1 MNIKKNKCKKNFIL
15 LNRLIPFTIF
25 IILLFLTIFSF
36 LPKPKFIS
44 QRKLQTTERSQGIN
58 VTENITNSEPKEKD
72 LGRELTA
79 CFVMFCFMAFYIIA
93 RLNTFPDYIREKKN
107 DLYTFIYFA
116 NNETLIASGVNI
128 INLFDPN
135 SGVIDQVFNY
145 GPLFPTSLIYLIGGL
160 CFIVNLVKSNCD
172 PNIFFSCGKLC
183 SIAKLPCFVWS
194 LIPLANNCCKC
205 TTIITCIYEDGHVE
219 DNACCVCIW
228 NLIIKFLKFISYL
241 YTLFSFYIFYVVF
254 IIGWFIAKLIY
265 QFVLC
270 CRKNENNIP
279 NDINEPENIQ
289 MDSNQDVN
297 NNNGNGEKDYNDPN
311 LDGVENKDK
320 SQVGA
325 PPIFQNGVITININN
340 NIKNDQNNP
349 NDNNQNPERIWINQT
364 SKRLNNNQNSQ
375 PFNTNQNSPNGDF
388 GQNSQY
394 FNSNK
399 NSQCLKL
406 KQNSQD
412 LNLNQNS
419 LNGDSEQ
426 NYPINTNKN
435 NQNKINNQNNLN
447 AIINQN
453 QTLNTNLSQNDLYN
467 KPDIQ
472 NNENIDYPSE
482 EQEDIKQELNSSTDK
497 EVKLSI
503 VNQGNPAPIINDNV
517 FQNTINES
525 QDKTY
530 KQSEKDEDVDFQI
543 VPNFENNA

>member
-1 MNIKKNKCKKNFIL
+1 MNLK
-15 LNRLIPFTIF
+15 IF
-25 IILLFLTIFSF
+25 KWT
-36 LPKPKFIS
+36 
-44 QRKLQTTERSQGIN
+44 Q
-58 VTENITNSEPKEKD
+58 
-72 LGRELTA
+72 
-79 CFVMFCFMAFYIIA
+79 
-93 RLNTFPDYIREKKN
+93 
-107 DLYTFIYFA
+107 
-116 NNETLIASGVNI
+116 
-128 INLFDPN
+128 
-135 SGVIDQVFNY
+135 
-145 GPLFPTSLIYLIGGL
+145 
-160 CFIVNLVKSNCD
+160 
-172 PNIFFSCGKLC
+172 
-183 SIAKLPCFVWS
+183 
-194 LIPLANNCCKC
+194 
-205 TTIITCIYEDGHVE
+205 
-219 DNACCVCIW
+219 
-228 NLIIKFLKFISYL
+228 
-241 YTLFSFYIFYVVF
+241 
-254 IIGWFIAKLIY
+254 
-265 QFVLC
+265 
-270 CRKNENNIP
+270 
-279 NDINEPENIQ
+279 
-289 MDSNQDVN
+289 NQDVN

-453 QTLNTNLSQNDLYN
+453 QTLNTNLYQNDLYN